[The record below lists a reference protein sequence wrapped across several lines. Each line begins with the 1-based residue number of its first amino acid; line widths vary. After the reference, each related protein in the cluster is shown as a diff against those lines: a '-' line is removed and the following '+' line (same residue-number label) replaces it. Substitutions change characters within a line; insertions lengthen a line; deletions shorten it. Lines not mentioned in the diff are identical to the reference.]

1 VHGGEVAAGSREH
14 ARDHYRGKTH
24 PVATIRTR
32 HNYNSLALAYHTPIT
47 FGTHTM
53 PSLQPLN
60 LQRWIDDNRALLKPP
75 VGNKRIFR
83 ESEFIIM
90 VVGGPNTRRDY
101 HVDPAE
107 EFFYQLQ
114 GDMLLKTIQED
125 RAVDVPIRAGEILL
139 LPPRVPHSPQRG
151 ADTVGL
157 VIERERR
164 AGELDGFQWYCEGC
178 GNLLF
183 EEFIA
188 LTDIEKELPPLFQRF
203 YASAERRT
211 CAVCGTVMQPPSA
224 ARGS

>member
-1 VHGGEVAAGSREH
+1 
-14 ARDHYRGKTH
+14 
-24 PVATIRTR
+24 
-32 HNYNSLALAYHTPIT
+32 
-47 FGTHTM
+47 M

-60 LQRWIDDNRALLKPP
+60 ILRWIDENRALLKPP

-83 ESEFIIM
+83 DSEFIIM

-114 GDMLLKTIQED
+114 GQMLLKTMQEG

-164 AGELDGFQWYCEGC
+164 AGELDGFQWYCESC
-178 GNLLF
+178 GSLLY

-203 YASAERRT
+203 YASPNRRT
-211 CAVCGTVMQPPSA
+211 CGNCGTVMQPPSA
-224 ARGS
+224 AHRN